1 MIEQILK
8 VTKSLRLIPVLLT
21 LVLVVSL
28 SGIAV
33 AAPPFQEGGDNE
45 GGAQQ
50 ETTQNEDDEGDDD
63 AQQSLQPQSQS
74 QQGAQQGQFQEDAQ
88 QPGATQQGAQ
98 PGQLQQGQQQGQF
111 QQAAGACAQTYTVQA
126 GDWLSRIAER
136 FYGDVQAYQTIF
148 DATNAAGANNGF
160 ATLND
165 PNLIEVGQ
173 VLCIPQG
180 AQQAGTQP
188 GQQGQF
194 QQGNNQQALQND
206 MFSVPQGMSKII
218 FENLSSRD
226 LIVDVSEGP
235 TPQSVWVGPG
245 TRQEFVVQ
253 PGAYVIMG
261 HQPGEEFGVTPHEVE
276 LTAGQL
282 LGLVC
287 DDTSRC
293 LMQQGTQNV
302 LAMMEMD
309 QGLGQGATQ
318 QGQQPSTVQ
327 QGQPGQQPAQQPGTV
342 QQGQPETTPQNQQ
355 PAVPQDQGDDNNN
368 LEDNSSGSGG

>member
-1 MIEQILK
+1 MIEQMLK

-28 SGIAV
+28 SGIAF

-50 ETTQNEDDEGDDD
+50 DTTQNEADEGDDD

-74 QQGAQQGQFQEDAQ
+74 QQGAQQGQFQEDTQ
-88 QPGATQQGAQ
+88 QPGATQQGTQ

-111 QQAAGACAQTYTVQA
+111 QPTAGACAQTYTVQA

-136 FYGDVQAYQTIF
+136 FYGDVQSYQVIF

-165 PNLIEVGQ
+165 PDLIEVGQ
-173 VLCIPQG
+173 VLCIPAQG

-194 QQGNNQQALQND
+194 QQGGEQAMQDD
-206 MFSVPQGMSKII
+206 MFSVPEGMSKVI

-226 LIVDVSEGP
+226 LIVDVSGGP

-253 PGAYVIMG
+253 PGAYVIIG

-287 DDTSRC
+287 DDTAQCR
-293 LMQQGTQNV
+293 MQQGVQNV

-309 QGLGQGATQ
+309 QGVGQGATQ
-318 QGQQPSTVQ
+318 QGQQPGTMQPGQ
-327 QGQPGQQPAQQPGTV
+327 QGQQPAQQPGTI

-355 PAVPQDQGDDNNN
+355 PAAPQDQGDDNNN
-368 LEDNSSGSGG
+368 VEDNNSGTGG